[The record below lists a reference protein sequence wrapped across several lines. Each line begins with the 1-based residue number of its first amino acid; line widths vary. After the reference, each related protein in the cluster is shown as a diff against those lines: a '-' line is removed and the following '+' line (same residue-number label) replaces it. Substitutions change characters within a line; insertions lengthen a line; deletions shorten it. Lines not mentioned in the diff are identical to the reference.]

1 MIKSKYGEVNIKGSK
16 EVILADLGV
25 IFKALLEEFDDIDE
39 DDIKRMLDKAKMT
52 NKEITEQL
60 IKKLIK
66 FIGEDKD
73 DTL

>member
-1 MIKSKYGEVNIKGSK
+1 MIKSKNGEVHIKGSK
-16 EVILADLGV
+16 EVVLADLGV
-25 IFKALLEEFDDIDE
+25 IFKALLEEIDDIDE
-39 DDIKRMLDKAKMT
+39 DDIQRMLDKAKMT
-52 NKEITEQL
+52 NEEITEQL